1 MDRQQIE
8 TAFFDA
14 QEQLDAAAA
23 GDKKNAALKT
33 LMQLADRCEEGV
45 EAEAGT
51 APPPAKKRRK
61 GKAGGGGGGG
71 GSSAPPYSVL
81 LSAIRNRVGEHYM
94 DACMEAS
101 GQQELRGD
109 DRDLAELFF
118 EGAVEANPR
127 NHPAHLSLI
136 SLQRD
141 SGAFRTLAEIAA
153 RYEAAAAAADEVGG
167 GGGGGSGEEW
177 EATWVEGPNEG
188 CRPVNAYQRA
198 LLYAQMR
205 DGARLRAT
213 LARFDVGY
221 LLSDEVWEVCG
232 LAREAKAGSAAAGGA
247 LGKRGCV
254 AKGGKVNLRRG
265 VVPPVLRAQ
274 IRAAFSP
281 ASAYWK
287 ATGYSGR
294 GYFSFFYNPA
304 EKPRMAIE
312 EAIQHVIRGSGLK
325 AGAVKATEWWV
336 HTRMGA
342 RDLGHQ
348 LHFDTEEKT
357 LEAEGR
363 IVHPLKSC
371 VVYLTGGETGGLT
384 LCIEQTIRTPTD
396 AEVSAGVGGYAVQPA
411 TGATLYFD
419 GSLLHGVLPSGAVGA
434 AAEDAGTA
442 STPPPQR
449 LTLMVALWGHAAE
462 EFAAPKEEG
471 AEDGETYVGPQAPL
485 PTGAG
490 WLKPLQLRKAK
501 GGEDKEKVE
510 ELDVYRVA
518 KVWDVLKRG
527 EVGGDGSEE
536 LMDVPRS
543 IDQRYFVPHLDFEKA
558 LLEDHCGG
566 DDEEEEEEEMEAEE
580 GEEGME
586 EEEPER

>member
-1 MDRQQIE
+1 MDRHEIE

-14 QEQLDAAAA
+14 QEQLDAAA
-23 GDKKNAALKT
+23 DKNAALKT

-61 GKAGGGGGGG
+61 GKAGAGGGG
-71 GSSAPPYSVL
+71 GSSSAPPYGVL

-94 DACMEAS
+94 DACMELS
-101 GQQELRGD
+101 GQQELSGD

-127 NHPAHLSLI
+127 NHPAYLSLI

-153 RYEAAAAAADEVGG
+153 RYEAAAAADDAGG
-167 GGGGGSGEEW
+167 GGACGSGEEW

-188 CRPVNAYQRA
+188 CRPINAYQRA

-232 LAREAKAGSAAAGGA
+232 LAREAKAGGAASARA

-254 AKGGKVNLRRG
+254 AKGKKVNLRRG
-265 VVPPVLRAQ
+265 VVPPALRAQ

-336 HTRMGA
+336 HTRMGT

-384 LCIEQTIRTPTD
+384 LCIEQTIQAPTD
-396 AEVSAGVGGYAVQPA
+396 AEVAAGVGGYAVQPA

-419 GSLLHGVLPSGAVGA
+419 GSLLHGVLPSGAVA
-434 AAEDAGTA
+434 AAEDAAAA
-442 STPPPQR
+442 STPPPPQR

-462 EFAAPKEEG
+462 EFAAPKEGG
-471 AEDGETYVGPQAPL
+471 AGGGGVGEAYIGPQAPL
-485 PTGAG
+485 PTGSA

-501 GGEDKEKVE
+501 AGEEKEELE
-510 ELDVYRVA
+510 ELDVYRVG
-518 KVWDVLKRG
+518 KVWTVLKRG
-527 EVGGDGSEE
+527 EGGDGSEE

-566 DDEEEEEEEMEAEE
+566 DDEEEEEEEE
-580 GEEGME
+580 EEGME